1 MAWHYG
7 QYAKGLA
14 ELGHEVYYFEDSGE
28 WPYNFDGGATGQ
40 DWIARDCRPNV
51 RALASTMA
59 YLGLD
64 KSWAYRS
71 ALDGEWYGLAA
82 QKRREVVGTADLLI
96 NVSGSLE
103 NPPEY
108 REAGR
113 LVYVDTDPVFTQI
126 KLAACLP
133 LFPARVAAHDI
144 HFSFGECLP
153 GTVLEAGYHWR
164 PTRQPI
170 VLSEWP
176 VVPCQRSTYTT
187 IMSWASFEPM
197 VYEGQAY
204 GQKDAEFRRFLEL
217 PSKVGAAALEVAL
230 GKMQHLDW
238 ETNDRGSPAAVAMRH
253 HPAWTTHD
261 LLTHLGWRVVDPLQA
276 CPDLLSYRRYIQGSK
291 GEWAVAKNGYVVG
304 QPGWFSDRSAC
315 YLASGRPVI
324 VQDTGFASVL
334 PVGEGILT
342 FCTQE
347 EAIAAIQEVEGNYAR
362 HALAARCIAEDYFD
376 SRAVLLRLIDE
387 SLER

>member
-1 MAWHYG
+1 
-7 QYAKGLA
+7 
-14 ELGHEVYYFEDSGE
+14 
-28 WPYNFDGGATGQ
+28 
-40 DWIARDCRPNV
+40 
-51 RALASTMA
+51 
-59 YLGLD
+59 
-64 KSWAYRS
+64 
-71 ALDGEWYGLAA
+71 
-82 QKRREVVGTADLLI
+82 VGTADLLI

-126 KLAACLP
+126 KLAVGVPGFAE
-133 LFPARVAAHDI
+133 RVAAHQV

-153 GTVLEAGYHWR
+153 GNVPDGGFRWR

-187 IMSWASFEPM
+187 IMSWASFKPLA
-197 VYEGQAY
+197 YTGRTY
-204 GQKDAEFRRFLEL
+204 GQKDIEFRRFLEL
-217 PSKVGAAALEVAL
+217 PSKVQTASLELAL
-230 GKMQHLDW
+230 GKTQHLDW
-238 ETNDRGSPAAVAMRH
+238 ETNNSGARSAGEEIMRH

-261 LLTHLGWRVVDPLQA
+261 LLAHFGWHLADPLEV
-276 CPDLLSYRRYIQGSK
+276 CPDLHSYRRYIQGSR

-347 EAIAAIQEVEGNYAR
+347 EAVGAIQEIEGNYAR
-362 HALAARCIAEDYFD
+362 HALAARTIAEDYFD
-376 SRAVLLRLIDE
+376 SRAVLPRLIEE